1 MRIKH
6 FLLSFLLLFA
16 VEASAQRLSFDSKYI
31 KVGVVGNGEYDM
43 TTFKTDP
50 NIRYLG
56 SVDAPFDERIKG
68 DKTSM
73 EAAARTLTEAG
84 AGKQVLDL
92 LLQRDAEGLHF
103 DRLYA
108 EALTNTTIEEVN
120 EAKLDISAETKDVLK
135 KEISRQLLKNNFIVL
150 FSYKEKRS
158 GKKKYYWN
166 VFKVEIDD
174 KIIEQAFLTWNDMER
189 YDQIKVPVKYVAR
202 GKVDENLVLETS
214 KKVSDF
220 AVRGPV
226 YSRHPFFARVGAGQG
241 VKSGDLLYIYRSY
254 LDDDNTMYSRK
265 VCTVRATDVYA
276 DSTRL
281 YTISGKFASRKRG
294 DIAVYKGA
302 HRWSFA
308 VMGQASFGD
317 DPRYGARVLWERRV
331 GRFSKH
337 GFTSYFL
344 MGIDF
349 NTFKKE
355 PEGVWWDTDGNPER
369 PMLMSLSFNLGYG
382 LGFNFLG
389 RFELMP
395 YILVGLQGNS
405 LINMDLSDIKL
416 SDTEPS
422 DTESSDAD
430 LIYYDKEQGGWT
442 MLNNDGTPF
451 FSGHAGLRLNV
462 NLWYPVQL
470 TVGAD
475 YNYNLPL
482 DKKCEAA
489 YKNHELNRVNFYA
502 GLRFNL

>member
-31 KVGVVGNGEYDM
+31 KVGVIDNGVYDM
-43 TTFKTDP
+43 TVFQADP

-56 SVDAPFDERIKG
+56 SVNAPFKENIDGSRA
-68 DKTSM
+68 SM

-92 LLQRDAEGLHF
+92 LLLRDAEGLHF

-108 EALTNTTIEEVN
+108 EALTNTTVEEVN

-150 FSYKEKRS
+150 FSYKEKS
-158 GKKKYYWN
+158 DGKKKYYWN

-189 YDQIKVPVKYVAR
+189 YDQIIVPVKYVAR
-202 GKVDENLVLETS
+202 GKVDDNLALEIS
-214 KKVSDF
+214 KKVPEF

-281 YTISGKFASRKRG
+281 Y
-294 DIAVYKGA
+294 
-302 HRWSFA
+302 
-308 VMGQASFGD
+308 
-317 DPRYGARVLWERRV
+317 
-331 GRFSKH
+331 GRQQLVFH
-337 GFTSYFL
+337 
-344 MGIDF
+344 
-349 NTFKKE
+349 KK
-355 PEGVWWDTDGNPER
+355 
-369 PMLMSLSFNLGYG
+369 
-382 LGFNFLG
+382 
-389 RFELMP
+389 
-395 YILVGLQGNS
+395 I
-405 LINMDLSDIKL
+405 LSDFL
-416 SDTEPS
+416 CRPFDC
-422 DTESSDAD
+422 D
-430 LIYYDKEQGGWT
+430 LRRSIRQ
-442 MLNNDGTPF
+442 LLF
-451 FSGHAGLRLNV
+451 FSAQKL
-462 NLWYPVQL
+462 
-470 TVGAD
+470 
-475 YNYNLPL
+475 
-482 DKKCEAA
+482 
-489 YKNHELNRVNFYA
+489 
-502 GLRFNL
+502 

>member
-31 KVGVVGNGEYDM
+31 KVGVIDNGVYDM
-43 TTFKTDP
+43 TVFQADP

-56 SVDAPFDERIKG
+56 SVNAPFKENIDGSRA
-68 DKTSM
+68 SM

-108 EALTNTTIEEVN
+108 EALTNTTVEEVN

-150 FSYKEKRS
+150 FSYKEKS
-158 GKKKYYWN
+158 DGKKKYYWN

-202 GKVDENLVLETS
+202 GKVDDNLALEIS
-214 KKVSDF
+214 KKVPEF

-302 HRWSFA
+302 HRWSLA

-317 DPRYGARVLWERRV
+317 DPRYGARMLWEYRA
-331 GRFSKH
+331 GRFSKN
-337 GFTSYFL
+337 GFTSYVLVGF
-344 MGIDF
+344 DF
-349 NTFKKE
+349 NTFKKD
-355 PEGVWWDTDGNPER
+355 PEGVWWDTNGNPKQ
-369 PMLMSLSFNLGYG
+369 PMLMGGAFNLGYG

-389 RFELMP
+389 RLELMP
-395 YILVGLQGNS
+395 YFLVGLQYATLTN
-405 LINMDLSDIKL
+405 LDLQ
-416 SDTEPS
+416 
-422 DTESSDAD
+422 
-430 LIYYDKEQGGWT
+430 YYDKEQGGWT
-442 MLNNDGTPF
+442 TLNDNGEAYNGTLF
-451 FSGHAGLRLNV
+451 ASGHAGLRLNV

-470 TVGAD
+470 TLGAD

-482 DKKCEAA
+482 DKKFEAA
-489 YKNHELNRVNFYA
+489 YDNHELNRVNFYA